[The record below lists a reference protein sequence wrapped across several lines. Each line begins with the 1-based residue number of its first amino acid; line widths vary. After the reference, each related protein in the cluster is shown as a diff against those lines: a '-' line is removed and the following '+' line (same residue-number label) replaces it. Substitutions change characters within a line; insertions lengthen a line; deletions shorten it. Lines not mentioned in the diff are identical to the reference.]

1 MTILCAVYM
10 YTYRV
15 LSLIFPELVLLDVA
29 KILYM
34 MGLSIL
40 VYFDWVLKL
49 IPWGRVYMSVLNR
62 VTVVSKVNYWLQPFL
77 SANIFFVV
85 RLWAWTYYPPGYASK
100 WWGCICLLCHVLVVI
115 FLFSMVCCVI
125 LSPNSANYNFTSPN
139 AHICQCC
146 MLHCPPQPLLL

>member
-15 LSLIFPELVLLDVA
+15 RSLIFPELVLLDVA

-49 IPWGRVYMSVLNR
+49 IPWGRVYMSLLNR
-62 VTVVSKVNYWLQPFL
+62 VTVVSKVNY
-77 SANIFFVV
+77 
-85 RLWAWTYYPPGYASK
+85 
-100 WWGCICLLCHVLVVI
+100 
-115 FLFSMVCCVI
+115 
-125 LSPNSANYNFTSPN
+125 
-139 AHICQCC
+139 
-146 MLHCPPQPLLL
+146 

>member
-15 LSLIFPELVLLDVA
+15 LSLIFTELVLLDVA

-49 IPWGRVYMSVLNR
+49 ILWGRVYMSVLNC
-62 VTVVSKVNYWLQPFL
+62 VTVVSKVNY
-77 SANIFFVV
+77 
-85 RLWAWTYYPPGYASK
+85 
-100 WWGCICLLCHVLVVI
+100 
-115 FLFSMVCCVI
+115 
-125 LSPNSANYNFTSPN
+125 
-139 AHICQCC
+139 
-146 MLHCPPQPLLL
+146 

>member
-15 LSLIFPELVLLDVA
+15 RSLIFTELVLLDVA
-29 KILYM
+29 KVLYM

-62 VTVVSKVNYWLQPFL
+62 VTVVSKVNY
-77 SANIFFVV
+77 
-85 RLWAWTYYPPGYASK
+85 
-100 WWGCICLLCHVLVVI
+100 
-115 FLFSMVCCVI
+115 
-125 LSPNSANYNFTSPN
+125 
-139 AHICQCC
+139 
-146 MLHCPPQPLLL
+146 

>member
-15 LSLIFPELVLLDVA
+15 RSLIFTELVLMDVA

-49 IPWGRVYMSVLNR
+49 IPWGWVYMSVLNR
-62 VTVVSKVNYWLQPFL
+62 VTVVSKVNY
-77 SANIFFVV
+77 
-85 RLWAWTYYPPGYASK
+85 
-100 WWGCICLLCHVLVVI
+100 
-115 FLFSMVCCVI
+115 
-125 LSPNSANYNFTSPN
+125 
-139 AHICQCC
+139 
-146 MLHCPPQPLLL
+146 